1 MFEPLHACHF
11 YLLCLFLFLYISAIQ
26 RRRSP
31 YSADIRGYPR
41 IYQKQK
47 NQNNERNNDYLYRE
61 KLNLFVGT
69 EFNVKTVLEVISW
82 KEFVI
87 PDKSLNVYVGTGDPL
102 NVVLV

>member
-1 MFEPLHACHF
+1 MSFSLS
-11 YLLCLFLFLYISAIQ
+11 LYI
-26 RRRSP
+26 RYPTSP
-31 YSADIRGYPR
+31 VTIFRGYPR